1 MTQKIKQLPFNLR
14 GPLDFGEGSAAS
26 NQGQTASCLRSN
38 RFESEERMAKKTKIR
53 GTASIKAASK
63 LMSHASIYG
72 SMLAKRVAVEMTP
85 ARSTRKKASG

>member
-1 MTQKIKQLPFNLR
+1 
-14 GPLDFGEGSAAS
+14 
-26 NQGQTASCLRSN
+26 
-38 RFESEERMAKKTKIR
+38 MAKKTKIR